1 MKKKNVDMVEP
12 EETTEEITIKNNNK
26 KGLIVTICAAA
37 ILIIGLVFAYTKL
50 LNPKSV
56 FVKTVNKGYDKLE
69 KKLDKY
75 LSNSKEE
82 RAILLSGDFKFSMD
96 ADENLVDED
105 SKKMFEEFAKLKLS
119 EKIGID
125 TKNKEMLMNYRY
137 TYDNEDIFNIG
148 AYVKNEKMFIELK
161 NVYDKYIEYPMNKV
175 STGDKKS
182 NIEKDDIKYFL
193 SKTKDAIVNNMKSKD
208 FKQSGE
214 KIKTDKKTIKTTKIT
229 YGLSEKSATELA
241 LNFYKTV
248 YKDSKYIKI
257 LAKMSDAKE
266 SEIKKNIKES
276 IDSTE
281 EVVKEGKLN
290 KDVKVRFGVLVKGIT
305 KKHVGFIFETTDKA
319 KLVYYKNGKN
329 VEFRLSKEDKDVLK
343 SSTKDDK
350 TVITLVANNGQELEI
365 NVDKSVKGNIT
376 TYEYELSAQGARLS
390 GKVVIDKVKENKD
403 GSGETKISADISMM
417 GLITFKVTG
426 NFKVEFV
433 DKLNLPDTSNSI
445 KYENLTES
453 DLEKINEKMSNSK
466 GLSLFTNMFGSG
478 EQEVVY

>member
-1 MKKKNVDMVEP
+1 
-12 EETTEEITIKNNNK
+12 
-26 KGLIVTICAAA
+26 
-37 ILIIGLVFAYTKL
+37 
-50 LNPKSV
+50 
-56 FVKTVNKGYDKLE
+56 
-69 KKLDKY
+69 
-75 LSNSKEE
+75 
-82 RAILLSGDFKFSMD
+82 
-96 ADENLVDED
+96 
-105 SKKMFEEFAKLKLS
+105 
-119 EKIGID
+119 
-125 TKNKEMLMNYRY
+125 
-137 TYDNEDIFNIG
+137 
-148 AYVKNEKMFIELK
+148 
-161 NVYDKYIEYPMNKV
+161 
-175 STGDKKS
+175 
-182 NIEKDDIKYFL
+182 
-193 SKTKDAIVNNMKSKD
+193 
-208 FKQSGE
+208 
-214 KIKTDKKTIKTTKIT
+214 
-229 YGLSEKSATELA
+229 
-241 LNFYKTV
+241 
-248 YKDSKYIKI
+248 
-257 LAKMSDAKE
+257 MSDTKE

-305 KKHVGFIFETTDKA
+305 KKHVGFIFETADKA

-453 DLEKINEKMSNSK
+453 DLEKINEKMNNSK